1 MALADAHATAGGIN
15 EQFYASLRHA
25 GVFEIVERSLD
36 RIADRLR
43 Q

>member
-1 MALADAHATAGGIN
+1 MALADAHAAAGGIN

-25 GVFEIVERSLD
+25 FEIVEHSLD